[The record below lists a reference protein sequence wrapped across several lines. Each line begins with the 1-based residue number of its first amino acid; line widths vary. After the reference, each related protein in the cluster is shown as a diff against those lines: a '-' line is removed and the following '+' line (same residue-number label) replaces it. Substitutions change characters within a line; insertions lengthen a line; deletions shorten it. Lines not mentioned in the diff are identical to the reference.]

1 VNLYLV
7 VSEPIVIESPNW
19 PAQDYC
25 IAEIVRARSAKQAKY
40 LAWKADPVASDCGY
54 DVRQVPPMHV
64 RTRRLGVD
72 GPPGVLEAPDVPD
85 WWWDLDQPLPRA
97 GARGAA

>member
-1 VNLYLV
+1 MNLYLV
-7 VSEPIVIESPNW
+7 VSKPIVIESPNW

-25 IAEIVRARSAKQAKY
+25 IAEIVRARSASQAKY
-40 LAWKADPVASDCGY
+40 LAWKADPGTWDYGY
-54 DVRQVPPMHV
+54 DICEMPRMYV

-85 WWWDLDQPLPRA
+85 WWWDLDQRIPRA